1 MKKFL
6 FGLLIAGLASGV
18 LCARSLGEIKSS
30 GVVRVGVYDAQ
41 PPFGKLEDGVHQG
54 FEIDMANEIA
64 KDIFKNGGGK
74 VEFVSVAANQR
85 IRYLQEDKVDMVI
98 ATITVTPEREKEI
111 DFTTP
116 YFSVNIGVLT
126 RVEDKIRSLG
136 DLQDQTILVLS
147 GGTSEPYFEKQG
159 YKISRCESASACYK
173 ALKAGQGAAYADDN
187 LVVLGYPVLDKKVE
201 VNIKNLGASDFLA
214 IGVQKGNAELLNF
227 LNEELIKLS
236 KEGFFK
242 KIFNESVEPY
252 YKGTAERKYFLLDD
266 LYIKG

>member
-1 MKKFL
+1 MKNFL
-6 FGLLIAGLASGV
+6 LTLLLAALASSV
-18 LCARSLGEIKSS
+18 LCARSLSEIKSS
-30 GVVRVGVYDAQ
+30 GVIRVGVYDAQ
-41 PPFGKLEDGVHQG
+41 PPFGKLEDGVHRG
-54 FEIDMANEIA
+54 FEVDMANEIA
-64 KDIFKNGGGK
+64 KDIFKNGGK
-74 VEFVSVAANQR
+74 VEFISTAANQR

-98 ATITVTPEREKEI
+98 ATITVTPEREKQI

-116 YFSVNIGVLT
+116 YFSVNIGVLI

-136 DLQDQTILVLS
+136 DLKDQTILVLN

-159 YKISRCESASACYK
+159 YKTVKCESASACYK

-187 LVVLGYPVLDKKVE
+187 LVVLAYPVLDKKVE
-201 VNIKNLGASDFLA
+201 VNIKNLGTSDFLA
-214 IGVQKGNAELLNF
+214 IGVQKGNSELLDF

-242 KIFNESVEPY
+242 KIFNESIEPY

-266 LYIKG
+266 LYSLL

>member
-1 MKKFL
+1 MKNFL
-6 FGLLIAGLASGV
+6 LTLLLAVLASSV
-18 LCARSLGEIKSS
+18 LCARSLSEIKSS
-30 GVVRVGVYDAQ
+30 GVIRVGVYDAQ
-41 PPFGKLEDGVHQG
+41 PPFGKLEDGVHRG

-64 KDIFKNGGGK
+64 KDIFKNGGK
-74 VEFVSVAANQR
+74 VEFISTAANQR

-98 ATITVTPEREKEI
+98 ATITVTPEREKQI

-266 LYIKG
+266 LYSLL